1 MPLAGRSI
9 DDISAGIVVDRWP
22 FGDEVDAVIL
32 SNPWRVGIAQ
42 RHGTEWDRWVLA
54 LAGIMRLG
62 YRRPHA
68 DAIAIQHLMPADDVA
83 ADVRDLGLTDSQ
95 LAVKYRLPVVAVEGR
110 LASLGLGMPAR
121 RHLRLV
127 VG

>member
-1 MPLAGRSI
+1 MVLAGRNI
-9 DDISAGIVVDRWP
+9 DEIIAGIVVDRWP

-32 SNPWRVGIAQ
+32 SNPWRVGVNAH
-42 RHGTEWDRWVLA
+42 HGAEWVRWVLV
-54 LAGIMRLG
+54 LAGVMRLG

-68 DAIAIQHLMPADDVA
+68 DALAIQHLMPADQVARDVHET
-83 ADVRDLGLTDSQ
+83 GLTDGQ
-95 LAVKYRLPVVAVEGR
+95 LAVKYGLPVVAVEGR
-110 LASLGLGMPAR
+110 LASLGLGVPAR